1 MDEHKLKVFCTVV
14 ETKSFSRASEIIRL
28 TQPAVSLQIQA
39 LEEIFETKL
48 FDRSGSDITL
58 TKAGEIFYKYAQ
70 EINSLYMSADKE
82 LDGFV
87 TPFKGIVKI
96 GASSTIGNYVLPAVI
111 SGFRRKFPK
120 IDIHLV
126 INNTKNIVDFLNAGK
141 IDIALVEGDI
151 KKQKLA
157 VEKLISDEMVL
168 IMSPLHPLAKRSTV
182 SILEVAKEPF
192 VIREEG
198 SGTRQMIEK
207 FLIRHGIQPQNLKI
221 EFIMGSMESIKGAVE
236 EGLGVTIISKWAV
249 RKESK
254 QRRLKTAKFKEE
266 KFVRDFSIL
275 YRKSKDLSFILD
287 KFLGF
292 LKKYPFDKQLNS

>member
-14 ETKSFSRASEIIRL
+14 ETKSFSRASEIVRL

-39 LEEIFETKL
+39 LEEMFETKL

-58 TKAGEIFYKYAQ
+58 TKAVEIFYKYAQ

-126 INNTKNIVDFLNAGK
+126 INNTKNIVDLLNASK

-249 RKESK
+249 RKEKK
-254 QRRLKTAKFKEE
+254 QGTLKTAKFKEE

-275 YRKSKDLSFILD
+275 YRKSKDLSFSLD

>member
-249 RKESK
+249 RKEKK
-254 QRRLKTAKFKEE
+254 QGTLKTAKFKEE

>member
-14 ETKSFSRASEIIRL
+14 ETKSFSRASEIVRL

-39 LEEIFETKL
+39 LEEMFETKL
-48 FDRSGSDITL
+48 FNRSGSDITL

-111 SGFRRKFPK
+111 SEFRRKFPK

-126 INNTKNIVDFLNAGK
+126 IDNTKYIVDFLNAGN

-182 SILEVAKEPF
+182 SISEVAKEPF

-249 RKESK
+249 RKEKK
-254 QRRLKTAKFKEE
+254 QGTLKTAKFKEE

-275 YRKSKDLSFILD
+275 YRKSKDLSFSLD

>member
-39 LEEIFETKL
+39 LEEMYETKL
-48 FDRSGSDITL
+48 LNRSGSDITL

-126 INNTKNIVDFLNAGK
+126 IGNTKYIVDFLNAGS
-141 IDIALVEGDI
+141 IDIALVEGDV
-151 KKQKLA
+151 KRQKLA